1 MVHVRTIITILI
13 LAISA
18 SLHGQDV
25 PAGASPTDRS
35 PVQTPVEEAR
45 ALSGTLK
52 DLLGQV
58 HKQLGRID
66 EELKIATTEKQNSIL
81 ADQQEDMTEA
91 RADLEKA
98 LNLVNGTRPQD
109 MKTIRSEVDDVIRS
123 VKEELEEIGS
133 TSAVN

>member
-1 MVHVRTIITILI
+1 M
-13 LAISA
+13 
-18 SLHGQDV
+18 
-25 PAGASPTDRS
+25 
-35 PVQTPVEEAR
+35 EEAR

-66 EELKIATTEKQNSIL
+66 QELKISTTEKQNSIL
-81 ADQQEDMTEA
+81 ADQLEDMMEA
-91 RADLEKA
+91 RADLEQA
-98 LNLVNGTRPQD
+98 LDLVNSTRPQD
-109 MKTIRSEVDDVIRS
+109 MKNIRSEVDDVIRS